1 MKLPMGGMLGLGVS
15 YLSNAVESFAPDE
28 LTGEK
33 RKTVQKTIAT
43 VYTVAKNWGPDLVAS
58 SENDLD
64 DKILAEAVEICELA
78 ASKYNLELNPL
89 NL

>member
-1 MKLPMGGMLGLGVS
+1 MKLPLGGMLGLGIG
-15 YLSNAVESFAPDE
+15 YLSNAVESFGPDE

-33 RKTVQKTIAT
+33 RKTVQKTVAT
-43 VYTVAKNWGPDLVAS
+43 VYAVAKNWGPDLVAS

-78 ASKYNLELNPL
+78 ADKYDLELNPV